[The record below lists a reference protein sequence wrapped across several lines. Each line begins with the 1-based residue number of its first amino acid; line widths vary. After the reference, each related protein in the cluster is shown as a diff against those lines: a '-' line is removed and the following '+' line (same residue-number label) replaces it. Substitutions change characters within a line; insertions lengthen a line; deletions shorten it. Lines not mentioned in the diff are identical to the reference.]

1 MESEVQEMKGLRDRV
16 GQQGRTR
23 CMVSEE
29 LVKMM
34 EGGLVVVKVKRG
46 KRTMVRQREWETAV
60 QIEGLPWGRVEKEI
74 VYVEKRRTYKK
85 TVSRAKRSARD
96 GL

>member
-1 MESEVQEMKGLRDRV
+1 MESEVQGMKGLRDRV

-23 CMVSEE
+23 CMVSDEE

-34 EGGLVVVKVKRG
+34 ERGLVAVKVKRG

-60 QIEGLPWGRVEKEI
+60 QKAFHGAEWLKCGDIRRQRGRKRDSICREEKN
-74 VYVEKRRTYKK
+74 
-85 TVSRAKRSARD
+85 
-96 GL
+96 L